1 MARKWIQRA
10 RRRMERKGT
19 VGAFTRQAKRAGF
32 KSPMAYARHVL
43 KSPMAYARH
52 VLAHKGRY
60 STKTVR
66 RAVFALNAGRASKRR
81 SRRK

>member
-43 KSPMAYARH
+43 S
-52 VLAHKGRY
+52 HKGRY
-60 STKTVR
+60 STKTIR
-66 RAVFALNAGRASKRR
+66 RAVFALNAGGASKRR